1 MTYWNPDIG
10 RYAGPRYLAL
20 ADALTDAVKAGD
32 LPPGTRLP
40 THRDLAHRL
49 GVSVHTISQAYA
61 EARRRGYIAG
71 ETGRGTFVQTLP
83 SAAPD
88 RHILDRRHAEVIDL
102 SVIRPIRDAGLHAR
116 LQSVFTELARD
127 ESMAHMLS
135 CRPIA
140 GLDAHR
146 AAGATWLTRLGVD
159 VDADRVVITNGVAHG
174 MTVAL
179 SALVEP
185 GAVVATE
192 SVTDHGVIA
201 LANLLHVR
209 LAGLDTD
216 DEGIRPDALEAA
228 CRRQPVKAVVVTPN
242 LTNPTALAMGAE
254 RRRDLA
260 QVAARHDVTI
270 VEDDAYGAL
279 LTDRPAPLWTH
290 APDRTVY
297 LTSLTKPVM
306 AGLRTGYLTA
316 PPPLIQR
323 IVARVRAT
331 SWMAT
336 PLPAEIAARWI
347 ADGALEAVIADQRG
361 ALRARNALAGRL
373 LADAA
378 IRHHATGLHAWL
390 PLPSPWRAENFVS
403 QLRVRHVAVTS
414 AEPFVV
420 GRAAEPHA
428 VRLCL
433 GGPDTDDELAA
444 ALRRVRD
451 VLAVGPEPAYL
462 DV

>member
-1 MTYWNPDIG
+1 MTLWHPDIE
-10 RYAGPRYLAL
+10 RYGGPRYLAL
-20 ADALTDAVKAGD
+20 AEALTEAIKGGD

-40 THRDLAHRL
+40 THRDLARQL
-49 GVSVHTISQAYA
+49 GVSVHTISQAYG
-61 EARRRGYIAG
+61 EVRRRGYIAG
-71 ETGRGTFVQTLP
+71 ETGRGTFVQASP
-83 SAAPD
+83 PAAPD
-88 RHILDRRHAEVIDL
+88 RHMLDRRHADVIDM
-102 SVIRPIRDAGLHAR
+102 SVIRPVRSAGLHER
-116 LQSVFTELARD
+116 LRAAFADLARD
-127 ESMAHMLS
+127 DAMAYMLS

-146 AAGATWLTRLGVD
+146 LAGATWLARLGVD
-159 VDADRVVITNGVAHG
+159 AEPEQIVVTNGVAHG

-179 SALVEP
+179 SALTEP
-185 GAVVATE
+185 GDVVATE

-201 LANLLHVR
+201 LANVLHFR
-209 LAGLDTD
+209 LAGLETD
-216 DEGIRPDALEAA
+216 DEGIRPDALDAA
-228 CRRQPVKAVVVTPN
+228 CRRQSVKALVVTPN
-242 LTNPTALAMGAE
+242 LTNPTALMMGAG

-260 QVAARHDVTI
+260 AVAARHDITI

-279 LTDRPAPLWTH
+279 LADRPAPIRAH

-316 PPPLIQR
+316 PVPLIQR

-336 PLPAEIAARWI
+336 LLPAEIAARWM
-347 ADGALEAVIADQRG
+347 ADGTLDAVITDQQ
-361 ALRARNALAGRL
+361 AELRARNALVTRKL
-373 LADAA
+373 RDVWV
-378 IRHHATGLHAWL
+378 RHHATGLHVWL
-390 PLPSPWRAENFVS
+390 SLPSPWRAENFVS
-403 QLRVRHVAVTS
+403 QLRVRRVAVTS

-428 VRLCL
+428 VRLCV
-433 GGPDTDDELAA
+433 GGPDSADVLAA
-444 ALRRVRD
+444 ALARVRD
-451 VLAVGPEPAYL
+451 VLAMGPEPAYL